1 MSCHN
6 RLMIAPKLLVI
17 RGNSGSGK
25 SSLAREIRARY
36 GRGCALVEQDYL
48 RRIVLRA
55 HEASGDPPSAA
66 PALIASVC
74 TFALANG
81 YHVILEGI
89 LAADRYATMLHDLI
103 AGHAGPSYV
112 YYMDISYE
120 ETIRRHAMRP
130 QRDAFT
136 AEDMRGW
143 YRDSDPLGVPGEHI
157 IGEASTFEQ
166 SVEFILATSQLLDD
180 SPLISAK
187 LTDGTV
193 TSG

>member
-1 MSCHN
+1 
-6 RLMIAPKLLVI
+6 MIAPKLLII

-25 SSLAREIRARY
+25 SSLAQEIRARY

-55 HEASGDPPSAA
+55 HEAPSDPPSAA
-66 PALIASVC
+66 PGLIASVC
-74 TFALANG
+74 TFSLANG

-89 LAADRYATMLHDLI
+89 LATARYGTMLRDLI
-103 AGHAGPSYV
+103 AGHAGSSYV

-120 ETIRRHAMRP
+120 ETVRRHATRA

-136 AEDMRGW
+136 AEDMREW
-143 YRDSDPLGVPGEHI
+143 YRVSDPLRVPDEHI
-157 IGEASTFEQ
+157 IGEGSTFEQ
-166 SVEFILATSQLLDD
+166 SIDFILETSQLLDG

-187 LTDGTV
+187 LADGTV
-193 TSG
+193 TPG